1 MLLTSITA
9 DWSEAPAEVAHVVI
23 IRHGEKHEGD
33 GLSEDGKLRA
43 HYLKRC
49 MTSPYASVA
58 LPLGQPTYVMASH
71 GKPGKSHRPQDTASP
86 IAQALGQKLD
96 DSLYFGD
103 AAGFAA
109 RVQHLLHHGATLL
122 VAWHHNEIHSLVQK
136 LLAGEEWKKA
146 ALGYRDEWPHNCGDE
161 AWSSHRL
168 PGSKCY
174 DLIWRLTLT
183 RRRQSKA
190 DKWEVTSLTT
200 TLEGFSGEPEAACR
214 EGLAPTSWL
223 TRASWLSRFARR
235 PV

>member
-1 MLLTSITA
+1 LGLVVAAAERFTA
-9 DWSEAPAEVAHVVI
+9 
-23 IRHGEKHEGD
+23 HETESRAD
-33 GLSEDGKLRA
+33 KNRRARRLS
-43 HYLKRC
+43 
-49 MTSPYASVA
+49 
-58 LPLGQPTYVMASH
+58 
-71 GKPGKSHRPQDTASP
+71 
-86 IAQALGQKLD
+86 
-96 DSLYFGD
+96 
-103 AAGFAA
+103 
-109 RVQHLLHHGATLL
+109 QHLLHHGATLL

-190 DKWEVTSLTT
+190 DKWEVAAARAASHACRFGTDSAPAQRAHTRARSRPPSPSLRVRPALSRAANRSAQRTHHRGNSAATLLASQVTSLTT